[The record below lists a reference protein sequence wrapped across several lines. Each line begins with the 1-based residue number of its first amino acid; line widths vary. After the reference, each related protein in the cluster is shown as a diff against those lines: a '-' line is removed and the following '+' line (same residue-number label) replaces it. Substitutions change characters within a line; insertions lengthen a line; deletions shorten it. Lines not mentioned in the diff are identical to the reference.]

1 MDLYFGTALVVVL
14 LVAFIAARRAFRR
27 QKPRQRPRTA
37 VPGQGMGKASARS
50 DMRAYDETNTLID
63 AVGRG
68 ARSTA
73 PQRTPPPARNPD
85 TQRKKS

>member
-1 MDLYFGTALVVVL
+1 
-14 LVAFIAARRAFRR
+14 
-27 QKPRQRPRTA
+27 
-37 VPGQGMGKASARS
+37 MGKASARS

-73 PQRTPPPARNPD
+73 PQRTPPSARNPD